1 MMLSRAA
8 SNLYWIGRYIER
20 AEFTARLLE
29 ATIRFDTMATRPAGS
44 AAWESALAV
53 SDAVDIFEETGAN
66 PTPMNV
72 ARYLILDEEYLS
84 SIRNCIGIARNN
96 ARAAR
101 DAITRELWQ
110 TINRAWINIK
120 DRDQPGGTQA
130 TLALVE
136 QIKAETRGFEGAI
149 SRMLHSE
156 PYWFLRLG
164 AIVERCS
171 ATARLLDVKYHL
183 ILPEGEKVGG
193 KVDRDQW
200 MTLLQVAATR
210 AAYRALYTEKLEP
223 WLVAEMLIL
232 ERRLP
237 RSLIASARECQA
249 ILKAIS
255 NATGKQGP
263 ADRAATARVATLST
277 QNIDGIFQ
285 SGLHQFLT
293 KSIAETY
300 RLDRAISA
308 QFGF

>member
-8 SNLYWIGRYIER
+8 ANLYWIGRYVER
-20 AEFTARLLE
+20 AEFTARLIE
-29 ATIRFDTMATRPAGS
+29 ATIRFDTLTSKPAGGAVWDS
-44 AAWESALAV
+44 AVAV
-53 SDAVDIFEETGAN
+53 SEAGTAFTESGTN
-66 PTPMNV
+66 PSPMNIV
-72 ARYLILDEEYLS
+72 RFLILDENYRS
-84 SIRNCIGIARNN
+84 SIRNCIGSARNN

-120 DRDQPGGTQA
+120 DREQPGGTQT
-130 TLALVE
+130 TLALLE
-136 QIKAETRGFEGAI
+136 HIKAETRGFEGAI

-164 AIVERCS
+164 AIVERS
-171 ATARLLDVKYHL
+171 AATARLLDVKYHI

-210 AAYRALYTEKLEP
+210 AAYSALYSQKLQP

-237 RSLIASARECQA
+237 RSLISSASEAQTL
-249 ILKAIS
+249 LKSIAS
-255 NATGKQGP
+255 ATGKQGP
-263 ADRAATARVATLST
+263 ADRAAALRVSGLSSQT
-277 QNIDGIFQ
+277 IDSIFQ
-285 SGLHQFLT
+285 AGLHQFLT
-293 KSIAETY
+293 KSITDTY
-300 RLDRAISA
+300 SLDRAISE